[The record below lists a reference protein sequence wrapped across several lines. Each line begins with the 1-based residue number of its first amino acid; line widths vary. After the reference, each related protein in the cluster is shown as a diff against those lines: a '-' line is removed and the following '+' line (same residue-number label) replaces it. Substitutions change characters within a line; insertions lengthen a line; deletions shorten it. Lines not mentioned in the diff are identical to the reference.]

1 MKTNNPSGPGIET
14 NNPSEPG
21 IETNNPSEPG
31 METNNPSGPG
41 TTTPRESDSAL
52 ISQSHLIKMNIA
64 GRGELNGLDD
74 KDVDEPRAAMAAA
87 ASSSSSSPY
96 DDDFV
101 ASVPNL
107 KEEQHKLVV
116 ELEEDAEQQQ
126 QQHHH
131 RHARPPKHGQQH
143 HHQQQCRPGNSSPQ
157 SLQMGGSDEG
167 NNARQSCSVGAD
179 SSERG
184 PKTAKFLS
192 FLEQFTLST
201 MFRIFGRFVGTY
213 PFAFLI
219 SSLILASLS
228 VGMYKLEL
236 RDRVRDG
243 YTPSTSLSRYET
255 DVLKEFLGSSGDPL
269 LTTVMLRARD
279 GHSMHRLRW
288 LGECVQ
294 LHDFLRR
301 NISAKFEQDEPVL
314 YSDICGPFCDA
325 NMAINY
331 FRDSLASQLAL
342 VKSGGRPSASLNLTY
357 PIARVNGFELHLER
371 NFYGVRTKND
381 ERNRAK
387 DAALMND
394 DPEVAELDA
403 LTDIRHIEAVM
414 MTFRADISH
423 PQDEAK
429 MAHWEMRVYE
439 FSRQFNNSM
448 IEMLVLGS
456 EIVDREMAAE
466 AERTV
471 PYFVMGFFFMF
482 GFAVYTLLIGA
493 FIYGVMDW
501 AKPLL
506 ALGICLCPVLSVTST
521 FGVCT
526 IAGHRTNS
534 LMLIM
539 PFLICGIGVNDA
551 FLMTHSWNRLARQKL
566 AAPRRIGL
574 VFEEVGPSITITTLT
589 NVVTFAI
596 GALTP
601 TPEISVFCMATAV
614 ALGFAYIYTLML
626 FAPLICFANVVEDRK
641 LKRDGSSTSKWVRN
655 ARVKLNSAFSRIS
668 DAYCDLLTSRLFGS
682 MLLVGV
688 LVYWYFALTGTLN
701 INAKLDTEKILP
713 RNSPLLEPHQLIS
726 HMVWTEFYPLT
737 ILVNNPVDIRS
748 SRQLARLNAMLDD
761 FEGLKLCKGKQ
772 FTIFWLRE
780 YAEYFE
786 MARQYDFD
794 YFATDNS
801 TEEADVD
808 AVEATPRSETGL
820 DYSRLEQFLSS
831 PFHKHFL
838 PFLKFSPSIKR
849 PITGLEQHTPVAK
862 FSVLVTFHNTSDW
875 QNRIELMQEWRAVAK
890 RYADLNVTIW
900 EANGMFVDQM
910 LSLKTLT
917 LQTTFLTLACMA
929 LVCAI
934 FIQNPL
940 SVITASCA
948 IGSISIG
955 VIGFLS
961 WWNLHLDPVTLSAV
975 LMSIGMSVDFTAH
988 TAYSFQL
995 SHKREIR
1002 DGRIVQVP
1010 LRLARDK
1017 LQHVLRSIAW
1027 PMSQAGLS
1035 TVICV
1040 LPLVFLQNY
1049 IPLVFVKTISLV
1061 AIWGL
1066 FHGLVLMP
1074 AFLASLPPRWLEL
1087 NCYRMAVQRIQQ
1099 MGDQQHLDDA
1109 NDWDG
1114 ALSGSGGG
1122 GGCSNTLLPSTDAQQ
1137 QKMHVHDEADQQKGK
1152 RTALEPFR
1160 LSYLLKSAAR
1170 QKRSSTPLAE
1180 KGKDEDEKQSANQ
1193 STAES

>member
-1 MKTNNPSGPGIET
+1 M
-14 NNPSEPG
+14 
-21 IETNNPSEPG
+21 
-31 METNNPSGPG
+31 
-41 TTTPRESDSAL
+41 TTV
-52 ISQSHLIKMNIA
+52 
-64 GRGELNGLDD
+64 G
-74 KDVDEPRAAMAAA
+74 A
-87 ASSSSSSPY
+87 ASGGKMVGAEHENSAPPI
-96 DDDFV
+96 DD
-101 ASVPNL
+101 
-107 KEEQHKLVV
+107 EQHKLV
-116 ELEEDAEQQQ
+116 EEEEEEDNDEDENDNNQQPNGSDQ
-126 QQHHH
+126 ALNRPSPTDR
-131 RHARPPKHGQQH
+131 RHPTAQSPQKDSASGRDGRQS
-143 HHQQQCRPGNSSPQ
+143 RAVGTADGANSSS
-157 SLQMGGSDEG
+157 SL
-167 NNARQSCSVGAD
+167 
-179 SSERG
+179 SSTSAVVERG
-184 PKTAKFLS
+184 PKAAKFLS

-213 PFAFLI
+213 PIAFLI

-243 YTPSTSLSRYET
+243 YTPTTSMSRYET
-255 DVLKEFLGSSGDPL
+255 DVLREFLGSTGDPL

-279 GHSMHRLRW
+279 RHSMHRLRW
-288 LGECVQ
+288 LDECVRM
-294 LHDFLRR
+294 HDFLRR
-301 NISAKFEQDEPVL
+301 NISATVGGQSIR
-314 YSDICGPFCDA
+314 YSDICGPYCEA

-331 FRDSLASQLAL
+331 LRDALASQLDR
-342 VKSGGRPSASLNLTY
+342 VKAGGRPSPSLNLSY
-357 PIARVNGFELHLER
+357 PIARVSGFELHLER
-371 NFYGVRTKND
+371 NFYGVRTRKSAEN
-381 ERNRAK
+381 ERGAEK
-387 DAALMND
+387 DS
-394 DPEVAELDA
+394 PEVAELDP

-423 PQDEAK
+423 ARDEAK
-429 MAHWEMRVYE
+429 MAQWEMRVYE
-439 FSRQFNNSM
+439 FSRQLNNSL
-448 IEMLVLGS
+448 IEALVLGS
-456 EIVDREMAAE
+456 EIVDREMAKE

-482 GFAVYTLLIGA
+482 GFAVYTLLCGA

-551 FLMTHSWNRLARQKL
+551 FLMAHSWNRLAHQKL
-566 AAPRRIGL
+566 AAPKRIGL

-626 FAPLICFANVVEDRK
+626 FAPLICFANIVEDTKQRK
-641 LKRDGSSTSKWVRN
+641 SGDNGGGALASAQWQAKARTKLST
-655 ARVKLNSAFSRIS
+655 AFSRLS
-668 DAYCDLLTSRLFGS
+668 DLYCDLLTNRCFGCV
-682 MLLVGV
+682 LLVGV
-688 LVYWYFALTGTLN
+688 LFYWYFALTGTLS

-713 RNSPLLEPHQLIS
+713 RNSPLLEPHRLIS
-726 HMVWTEFYPLT
+726 HMVWTEYYPLT
-737 ILVNNPVDIRS
+737 VLVNNPVDIRRS
-748 SRQLARLNAMLDD
+748 GPLARLNAMLDE
-761 FEGLKLCKGKQ
+761 FEGLRQCKGKQ
-772 FTIFWLRE
+772 FTILWLRE

-786 MARQYDFD
+786 LARQYDFD
-794 YFATDNS
+794 YFASDNS
-801 TEEADVD
+801 TEDTD
-808 AVEATPRSETGL
+808 TVEAAPRSETGL
-820 DYSRLEQFLSS
+820 DYSRMEQFLSS

-838 PFLKFSPSIKR
+838 PFLEFSPNIKR
-849 PITGLEQHTPVAK
+849 PITGLEQETPVAK
-862 FSVLVTFHNTSDW
+862 FSLLVTFHNTTDW
-875 QNRIELMQEWRAVAK
+875 QSRIELMKEWRLVAQ
-890 RYADLNVTIW
+890 RYADLNVTVW

-961 WWNLHLDPVTLSAV
+961 WWHLHLDPVTLCAV

-995 SHKREIR
+995 SHRRETR
-1002 DGRIVQVP
+1002 DGRVVLVP
-1010 LRLARDK
+1010 LRTPRDK
-1017 LQHVLRSIAW
+1017 LQHALRSIAW

-1074 AFLASLPPRWLEL
+1074 AFLASLPPRWLEV

-1099 MGDQQHLDDA
+1099 MSDHQQQP
-1109 NDWDG
+1109 NC
-1114 ALSGSGGG
+1114 GGG
-1122 GGCSNTLLPSTDAQQ
+1122 GGDDPNNDWDCVVISGGGCSKMLLSSVADNSHQQ
-1137 QKMHVHDEADQQKGK
+1137 QKIGENGNDEAK
-1152 RTALEPFR
+1152 RRGQSRLEPFR
-1160 LSYLLKSAAR
+1160 LSHLLRNTERHTK
-1170 QKRSSTPLAE
+1170 AE
-1180 KGKDEDEKQSANQ
+1180 A
-1193 STAES
+1193 